1 MILGKRDPMPSHIIH
16 VAILCADNGAT
27 DRRQGTE
34 RSMKPIDGRLI
45 EHITQTIVEHC
56 NPRRIILFGS
66 HARGNAGPDSD
77 LDIFVEME
85 TRRNPYARAIVIDS
99 LFDMRDWP
107 MDIIVYTPEE
117 VKRWTGQVGTML
129 HVIEQE
135 GRVLYEC
142 DTSPVISRVVT
153 ESTA

>member
-1 MILGKRDPMPSHIIH
+1 
-16 VAILCADNGAT
+16 
-27 DRRQGTE
+27 
-34 RSMKPIDGRLI
+34 MKPIDDRLI
-45 EHITQTIVEHC
+45 AYITQTIVEHC

-66 HARGNAGPDSD
+66 HARGDAGPDSD
-77 LDIFVEME
+77 LDIFVEMA
-85 TRRNPYARAIVIDS
+85 TRRNPYARAIAIDS

-142 DTSPVISRVVT
+142 DTAPVISRVVT